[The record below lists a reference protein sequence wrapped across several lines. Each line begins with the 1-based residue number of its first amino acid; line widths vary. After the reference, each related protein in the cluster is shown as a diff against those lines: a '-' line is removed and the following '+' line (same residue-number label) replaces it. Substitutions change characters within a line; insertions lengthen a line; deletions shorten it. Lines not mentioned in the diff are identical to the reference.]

1 MQKSTNDSAD
11 KKVKSKKTETKT
23 ASTTSKKT
31 TTAKK
36 TTATKKSATKKTTA
50 VKKATSSKATTAKKT
65 TKTSTA
71 KKAATSKKST
81 AKKSTTKKTA
91 KKAKKVEVLE
101 YYDLPFRYNQ
111 TVVRI
116 LAQTPN
122 TLFVYWDISDD
133 DRKTFE
139 EHYGNDFFSKT
150 TPVLIIHNETM
161 KYTFEVEI
169 NDFANSWYLQVN
181 DANCKYVIDLGR
193 RPYSNVSTIKEN
205 YIYITSSNK
214 IDAPNNHILFEK
226 FNPKVTYKN
235 TKTGNTIQKD
245 ISNITNY
252 KKIEEIY
259 NIYNLYE
266 KIYKEDLFT
275 EIKTR
280 NLDTPSSSF
289 KK

>member
-133 DRKTFE
+133 DRRKYIEQFGE
-139 EHYGNDFFSKT
+139 NFFNNT
-150 TPVLIIHNETM
+150 VPVLIVHNKTM
-161 KYTFEVEI
+161 DYSFEIEI
-169 NDFANSWYLQVN
+169 NDFANSWYFNIN
-181 DANCKYVIDLGR
+181 DPKCDYEIELGR
-193 RPYSNVSTIKEN
+193 RAKQNEVNLPNN
-205 YIYITSSNK
+205 YMHVTSSNV
-214 IDAPNNHILFEK
+214 IETPNNHILFEK
-226 FNPKVTYKN
+226 NQKVLFFRNVKTN
-235 TKTGNTIQKD
+235 TTVSKD
-245 ISNITNY
+245 VSQFEFMKY
-252 KKIEEIY
+252 AGKIY
-259 NIYNLYE
+259 NIYDMYK
-266 KIYKEDLFT
+266 KIYKNEEL
-275 EIKTR
+275 ESLEKQ
-280 NLDTPSSSF
+280 SSSNF
-289 KK
+289 